1 MTTTLNASTAGAGGF
16 IATSDN
22 SGSLALQT
30 AGTTAVTI
38 DTSQQV
44 GIGTTPS
51 TWGSG
56 GRALEIGG
64 YVLISSFTNE
74 LDLTCNAYYSGGW
87 KYKNTDYASQYY
99 QSSGAHYW
107 LGAGSGTAG
116 ASVTG
121 FNTPKMTLDSSG
133 SLLVN
138 MTTSSTSTVGGA
150 IQANGKV
157 RSNMAFSTNA
167 EDTWD
172 TYSTTASAFR
182 FYVDMGGTI
191 HATST
196 SITAISDQTLKTNIK
211 DLETG
216 LAEVMELKPRRF
228 DWINGDGTNVA
239 GFISQEVE
247 LVLPDLVQPYKYSE
261 DENGNRINKLGL
273 KMGDML
279 PTLVKAIQELKAIND
294 TQAETI
300 NALTARIVA
309 LESRG
314 TV

>member
-16 IATSDN
+16 IATGDN

-30 AGTTAVTI
+30 AGTTAITV
-38 DTSQQV
+38 DTSQNV
-44 GIGTTPS
+44 GIGTSSPASKLHVYGATDS
-51 TWGSG
+51 KLTLQNSNNSCFVANLSGSM
-56 GRALEIGG
+56 
-64 YVLISSFTNE
+64 YV
-74 LDLTCNAYYSGGW
+74 
-87 KYKNTDYASQYY
+87 
-99 QSSGAHYW
+99 QSADII
-107 LGAGSGTAG
+107 
-116 ASVTG
+116 G
-121 FNTPKMTLDSSG
+121 FNTGGATERMRIDTSG

-216 LAEVMELKPRRF
+216 LAEVMALKPRRF

-247 LVLPDLVQPYKYSE
+247 PVLPDLVQPYKYSE

-294 TQAETI
+294 TQAATI
-300 NALTARIVA
+300 NALTARLVA
-309 LESRG
+309 LESK
-314 TV
+314 